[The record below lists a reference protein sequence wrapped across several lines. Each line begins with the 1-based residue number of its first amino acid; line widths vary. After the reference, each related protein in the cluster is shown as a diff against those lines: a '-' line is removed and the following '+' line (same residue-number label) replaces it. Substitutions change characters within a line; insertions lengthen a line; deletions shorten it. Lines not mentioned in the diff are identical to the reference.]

1 MKGSD
6 VSCKHIPALV
16 INNHRILLINGK
28 TEKELKSEDRKTW
41 VGVQGVTSELSL
53 SCFLATVS
61 SAESR
66 KPSTCSSGKKRF
78 SAHFDSAKP
87 FTRPSPSTTVS
98 SRMWAGRGRRE
109 MRKVLI
115 TRVKRSLPGM
125 GLWKRKWESWC
136 QAASPHGCLFKLA
149 FLGHKDKT
157 HCFLSLG
164 CIAGT
169 NRACQDQIFPKAP
182 SRIAFTQH
190 PKIPLPI
197 VCPGQ
202 PWKRTRLGCSRQ

>member
-1 MKGSD
+1 MKGSN

-66 KPSTCSSGKKRF
+66 KPTPPSTCSSGKKRF

-87 FTRPSPSTTVS
+87 FTRPSPSTIVS
-98 SRMWAGRGRRE
+98 SRMWAGGGRRE
-109 MRKVLI
+109 PRKVLI

-157 HCFLSLG
+157 HCFLS
-164 CIAGT
+164 
-169 NRACQDQIFPKAP
+169 RAVLQELTEPARTKSFQK
-182 SRIAFTQH
+182 H
-190 PKIPLPI
+190 PPE
-197 VCPGQ
+197 
-202 PWKRTRLGCSRQ
+202 